1 MPLNKF
7 IITYDLAN
15 GQSLKMI
22 LSNLQDRQEPG
33 EIFNPFP
40 REIHRGC
47 GVFSITSTDDGSTE
61 RANFYKWLDHFVNP
75 PKTPPNTPS

>member
-22 LSNLQDRQEPG
+22 ISNLQDRQEPG

-40 REIHRGC
+40 RGIRNGH
-47 GVFSITSTDDGSTE
+47 GVFSITKTDDESTE
-61 RANFYKWLDHFVNP
+61 RADFYKWLDFYVNHSN
-75 PKTPPNTPS
+75 TPPNTPS